1 MSGWLPWIDACNHD
15 LLAPHRVR
23 RHRPNRPVTRAAG
36 GHRPAGQRL
45 QNQRLDIALR
55 DLDRELA
62 LDAND
67 DRPLQWG
74 ALRNRWDAIETL
86 ADARVQLTTD
96 GQFCRLS
103 SRRAPVLD
111 DHSDG
116 RYAVLRRLWTCP
128 APVHK
133 LAIAYTLFQ
142 RSDTTHRGVA
152 QISLAR
158 STANDSAAAAVP
170 ATPQTAVLVP
180 GAPAV
185 VCALQGG
192 SASTGPR
199 GFTGFVA
206 EGVHHILSGFDHLLF
221 LLALLLPAVLV
232 RGPGS
237 WRAAPA
243 LKPVL
248 QDVLRVVTAFAVA
261 QSITLAPTVLNVVNP
276 TSR

>member
-1 MSGWLPWIDACNHD
+1 MHGPQI
-15 LLAPHRVR
+15 
-23 RHRPNRPVTRAAG
+23 
-36 GHRPAGQRL
+36 
-45 QNQRLDIALR
+45 NQRLDIAPG

-67 DRPLQWG
+67 DGQLQWG
-74 ALRNRWDAIETL
+74 ELLNRWDPIETL
-86 ADARVQLTTD
+86 ADARVQLKTD
-96 GQFCRLS
+96 GQSCRLS

-142 RSDTTHRGVA
+142 RSDATHRGVA

-185 VCALQGG
+185 VFALQGG

-261 QSITLAPTVLNVVNP
+261 HSSTRAPTVLTVVNP